1 MTAPTNKHHY
11 FIGLMSGTSMDG
23 IDAVLVDFADNKSQ
37 LVASHTVDIPQHILN
52 QLHRLCSPNTDEIN
66 IMGRMDRA
74 MGLLFAQAVNELLAK
89 AKIDKTD
96 IIAIGSHGQTIRHMP
111 NLEHGFTLQI
121 GDPETIA
128 VETGINVIADFRRK
142 DVALGGQG
150 APLVPAFHHAM
161 FADNKAPRVILNIG
175 GIANITYL
183 PNSSGSQS
191 DNAVQN
197 SDEQVIGF
205 DTGPGNTLMDA
216 FILQE
221 QQLPFDESG
230 KWAASGTTD
239 DDFLQHLL
247 SHPYFA
253 MTYPKSTGRELFNQ
267 AWLEQQ
273 KANFSHLNLADI
285 QSTLLDLTCHSI
297 ANDINSLSDKGN
309 VFVCGGGAF
318 NKTLME
324 RLSLLLPNWTL
335 STTSNIGMDPKWV
348 EGIAFAWLAMRN
360 HHGLS
365 GNLPVVTGASR
376 FAVLGSLYRA

>member
-1 MTAPTNKHHY
+1 MTISHHQPQY

-23 IDAVLVDFADNKSQ
+23 VDAVLVDFSDNKSH
-37 LVASHTVDIPQHILN
+37 LIASHSIEIPEHLLI
-52 QLHRLCSPNTDEIN
+52 QLHRLCTPNTDEIN

-89 AKIDKTD
+89 TALDKTD

-142 DVALGGQG
+142 DLALGGQG
-150 APLVPAFHHAM
+150 APLVPAFHQAM
-161 FADNKAPRVILNIG
+161 FARNNYPRVILNIG

-183 PNSSGSQS
+183 PGDS
-191 DNAVQN
+191 D
-197 SDEQVIGF
+197 QVIGF

-221 QQLPFDESG
+221 QLLPFDESG
-230 KWAASGTTD
+230 QWAASGTTD
-239 DDFLQHLL
+239 NDFLQHLL

-253 MTYPKSTGRELFNQ
+253 MAYPKSTGRELFNQ

-273 KANFSHLNLADI
+273 KANFSHLSLADI

-297 ANDINSLSDKGN
+297 ANDINRLTDSGS
-309 VFVCGGGAF
+309 VFVCGGGAL
-318 NKTLME
+318 NKTLMQ
-324 RLSLLLPNWTL
+324 RLNLLLPNLAL
-335 STTSNIGMDPKWV
+335 STTSAIGMDPKWV

-376 FAVLGSLYRA
+376 FAVLGSFYQAN

>member
-1 MTAPTNKHHY
+1 MTASKNKPHY

-23 IDAVLVDFADNKSQ
+23 VDAVLVDFSDNQ
-37 LVASHTVDIPQHILN
+37 THLIASHTVDIPQHILH

-66 IMGRMDRA
+66 TMGRMDRA
-74 MGLLFAQAVNELLAK
+74 MGLLFAQAVNELIAK
-89 AKIDKTD
+89 AQIDKAD
-96 IIAIGSHGQTIRHMP
+96 IVAIGSHGQTIRHMP

-150 APLVPAFHHAM
+150 APLVPAFHQAM
-161 FADNKAPRVILNIG
+161 FAQSNTPRVILNIG

-183 PNSSGSQS
+183 PGQS
-191 DNAVQN
+191 
-197 SDEQVIGF
+197 EQVIGF

-221 QQLPFDESG
+221 KQLAFDESG
-230 KWAASGTTD
+230 QWAASGKTD
-239 DDFLQHLL
+239 EDFLKHLL

-273 KANFSHLNLADI
+273 KADFSYLSLADI

-297 ANDINSLSDKGN
+297 ANDINKLTDKGD
-309 VFVCGGGAF
+309 VFVCGGGAL
-318 NKTLME
+318 NNTLME
-324 RLSLLLPNWTL
+324 RLSLLMPTLSL
-335 STTSNIGMDPKWV
+335 STTTDIGMDPKWV

-376 FAVLGSLYRA
+376 FAVLGSLYHA